1 VQSWLPDATGLP
13 SLFDMAVHTPLELEA
28 LAAGA
33 AEELMNSAEVRAE
46 LGVWGDAPP
55 WVLNSP
61 AVEEAHDD
69 EMKSAKPDVE
79 TLLWGRRAC
88 ACCSTR
94 ASSTRGMGWC
104 LRRCG
109 CGRCTRTGSPRSRTP
124 PHRVAEEKRRQTGA
138 EARWVRAEA
147 WRSRGRGAGGAGD
160 DRGVRQ
166 GPVQWQRHDSLK
178 QGDRMGYCGANLYY
192 FIRH

>member
-79 TLLWGRRAC
+79 TLLWGPARMCLLLYEGVLDTWDGMMSTEVWLREMHWDGLTTFQDAPAPCGGGEAAPDGSRSSLGTCRSMALSWTWCRR
-88 ACCSTR
+88 
-94 ASSTRGMGWC
+94 
-104 LRRCG
+104 RR
-109 CGRCTRTGSPRSRTP
+109 R
-124 PHRVAEEKRRQTGA
+124 
-138 EARWVRAEA
+138 
-147 WRSRGRGAGGAGD
+147 
-160 DRGVRQ
+160 
-166 GPVQWQRHDSLK
+166 
-178 QGDRMGYCGANLYY
+178 
-192 FIRH
+192 